1 MESSCRLQSG
11 LRRAFWDIWGVAM
24 SGYKPYADQDQ
35 EKHYQ
40 QHVHSSPILSLF
52 WEKES
57 VEEDVDSDDYHLVG
71 DLAPTHSFIAHSFVS
86 DHQVSP
92 SYWTRRVNR
101 TTLPLYLL
109 YRKPKICVIG

>member
-1 MESSCRLQSG
+1 MVVLMLWVG
-11 LRRAFWDIWGVAM
+11 FLGIWGVAM

-57 VEEDVDSDDYHLVG
+57 IEEDVDSDDYLLVG
-71 DLAPTHSFIAHSFVS
+71 DFISSGSFIAHSFDS
-86 DHQVSP
+86 DQRISP
-92 SYWTRRVNR
+92 SYWTRRINR
-101 TTLPLYLL
+101 TSLPLYLL
-109 YRKPKICVIG
+109 FKKPKICAIS